1 MGKPGQGGRKL
12 FAGAKQKGE
21 QKQARS
27 PSKGSDSRVG
37 GSDVRSSPASASGSF
52 NSTPGRGSTV
62 QLSSKVTSMR
72 VSVHQHVRATL
83 GVPA

>member
-1 MGKPGQGGRKL
+1 MENLRSMGKPSHQGGRKL

-27 PSKGSDSRVG
+27 PSMGSDSRVG
-37 GSDVRSSPASASGSF
+37 SDAGSSPASGTF
-52 NSTPGRGSTV
+52 NSTPGKGSTV

-72 VSVHQHVRATL
+72 VSMH
-83 GVPA
+83 

>member
-1 MGKPGQGGRKL
+1 MGKPGHQGGRKL

-27 PSKGSDSRVG
+27 PSMGSDSRVG
-37 GSDVRSSPASASGSF
+37 SDAGSSPASGTF
-52 NSTPGRGSTV
+52 NSTPGKGSTV

-72 VSVHQHVRATL
+72 VSMHEHVRATP